1 LPAIRFINRQFPFVW
16 TCKTRKDAYS
26 TMRMIQQAL
35 YDKFERFTAP
45 KELREAG
52 LYPYFRPIE
61 EARDTEVIITGKR
74 LLMFGSNSYMGL
86 TNHPKV
92 KEAAKRAIEKYGSSC
107 SGSRFLNGT
116 SRLHTELEEKL
127 ADYVGKESALIFTTG
142 FQTNLGT
149 VSALIGRHGVIILDE
164 LDHASIIEGSRLSFS
179 RVLKFA
185 HNDMDD
191 LESLLKGLPKEQ
203 LKMIVVDGIF
213 SMEGD
218 ICPLPQI
225 VQLANEYKALVMVD
239 DAHALGV
246 IGDRGCGT
254 ASHFGITG
262 GVDIIMSTFSKSL
275 ASVGGFV
282 ASSKEV
288 IDYLKHNSRPLI
300 FSASIPP
307 SAAAAAL
314 AALEIIQQEPERL
327 EALWRNTAYLSKA
340 IRNMGFDTSHS
351 LTPIIPIYIRDN
363 YLTFQF
369 TQRLFEEGVFVNPV
383 VSPAVPSDSS
393 LVRMSVMATHTLDQ
407 LDEALEKIEKVAD
420 ELQVLVQRV

>member
-1 LPAIRFINRQFPFVW
+1 MTQ
-16 TCKTRKDAYS
+16 S
-26 TMRMIQQAL
+26 AL
-35 YDKFERFTAP
+35 LDKFEQFTTAS
-45 KELREAG
+45 ELKQAG

-61 EARDTEVIITGKR
+61 ENHDTEVVIGGKR

-92 KEAAKRAIEKYGSSC
+92 KEAAKDAIERYGSSC

-116 SRLHTELEEKL
+116 SKLHIQLEEKL
-127 ADYVGKESALIFTTG
+127 AEFVGKEAALLFTTG

-149 VSALIGRHGVIILDE
+149 VSTLVGRHGVILLDE

-185 HNDMDD
+185 HNDMQD
-191 LESLLKGLPKEQ
+191 LEEILKTMPFEQ

-218 ICPLPQI
+218 ICNLPELTA
-225 VQLANEYKALVMVD
+225 LADKYGALVMVD
-239 DAHALGV
+239 DAHSFGVLGSQ
-246 IGDRGCGT
+246 GRGT
-254 ASHFGITG
+254 ADHFGLTDQ
-262 GVDIIMSTFSKSL
+262 VDIIMSTFSKSL

-282 ASSKEV
+282 AGSRQLV
-288 IDYLKHNSRPLI
+288 DYLMHHSRPLI

-314 AALEIIQQEPERL
+314 AALEIIQSEPERL
-327 EALWRNTAYLSKA
+327 DNLWSNTAYVAKA
-340 IRNMGFDTSHS
+340 VREMGFDTGAGN
-351 LTPIIPIYIRDN
+351 TPIIPIYIRDN
-363 YLTFQF
+363 CLTFQF

-383 VSPAVPSDSS
+383 VSPAVRSDSS
-393 LVRMSVMATHTLDQ
+393 MIRMSIMATHTHDQ
-407 LDEALEKIEKVAD
+407 LDEALGKIEKVAN
-420 ELQVLVQRV
+420 ELQVFALRS